1 MKPSIPYKNTLLE
14 ELRDPRE
21 ALGYLQAALEDPDP
35 RVFLVALRDVVQ
47 AQSGMTK
54 LSRHAKINREH
65 LYDLL
70 SKRGNPGFLTLQ
82 NILAA
87 LGYKLS
93 IEQTRPLK
101 KAA

>member
-1 MKPSIPYKNTLLE
+1 MKPSVTYKKILMK

-21 ALGYLQAALEDPDP
+21 ALGYLQASLEDPDT
-35 RVFLVALRDVVQ
+35 RVFFVALRDVVQ
-47 AQSGMTK
+47 AQYGMTK
-54 LSRHAKINREH
+54 LSCYAKINREH

-82 NILAA
+82 NILAV

-93 IEQTRPLK
+93 IEMNRHLK

>member
-1 MKPSIPYKNTLLE
+1 MKPSVPYKDILMK

-35 RVFLVALRDVVQ
+35 RVFFVALRDVVQ
-47 AQSGMTK
+47 AQHGMTK
-54 LSRHAKINREH
+54 LSRNAKINREH

-93 IEQTRPLK
+93 IVQNGHLK